1 MNKNAPTL
9 LVAGLVIVVILL
21 MMCAFQVRFTETAV
35 VTRFDQIKDVI
46 GPEQAG
52 LHFKMPWP
60 IDQVHRYDNRLRA
73 FETEFRQLG
82 TEDQKTVILTAFAT
96 WRVGDAQQFLKSV
109 RKEDTA
115 EQKLRDLLENRV
127 SIVLRTHPLSDLVNV
142 DKEQMKLP
150 QIEDEFLSGIRET
163 AKNNYGIELVSVGVK
178 RLGIPE
184 SVTKEVFERMKQDRE
199 KTIKELRAEGE
210 AKAKEIAVTAEE
222 IAGKILARAEAYAKT
237 LEGQGEAEA
246 AKYYAEFAKH
256 PELAKLL
263 KDRETLQKIL
273 AGGRTTLILDSKNIA
288 PFNLLPQAAK
298 ALTEGLPESQD
309 KAGSHIADDKL
320 GAAVNPKGNN
330 KNE

>member
-1 MNKNAPTL
+1 MRRNVPTM
-9 LVAGLVIVVILL
+9 LVAGLVLVVIVL

-46 GPEQAG
+46 GPDQAG
-52 LHFKMPWP
+52 LHFKLPWP

-73 FETEFRQLG
+73 FETEFRQVG

-96 WRVGDAQQFLKSV
+96 WRVSDAQQFLKSV

-142 DKEQMKLP
+142 EQGQMKLP
-150 QIEDEFLSGIRET
+150 RIEDEFLSGIRET

-222 IAGKILARAEAYAKT
+222 IAGKILARAEAFAKT

-256 PELAKLL
+256 PELASLL
-263 KDRETLQKIL
+263 KKRETLQKIL
-273 AGGRTTLILDSKNIA
+273 AGGQTTLILDAKQIA
-288 PFNLLPQAAK
+288 PFNLLPEAAK
-298 ALTEGLPESQD
+298 AFTEGEPDKRESNL
-309 KAGSHIADDKL
+309 ANDKL
-320 GAAVNPKGNN
+320 GAAVNQGGNN
-330 KNE
+330 KHE